1 MAVYLYPVRFS
12 PPGSVPLPC
21 CDGRDEESSVHRA
34 QPPRPYQQLSVS
46 RLPDMSPAHPH
57 QVTLHFHTHLF
68 STPPFK
74 DRRLCRRLFNCLF
87 SDGLVTM
94 TNIFLISLFPKGKS
108 TLLNFGVL
116 LKIISCCC
124 SFCATVIWPGP
135 SI

>member
-57 QVTLHFHTHLF
+57 QVTLHFHTHLS
-68 STPPFK
+68 STA
-74 DRRLCRRLFNCLF
+74 
-87 SDGLVTM
+87 
-94 TNIFLISLFPKGKS
+94 
-108 TLLNFGVL
+108 L
-116 LKIISCCC
+116 LKTDGYIAGSLIVC
-124 SFCATVIWPGP
+124 FRTGLLR
-135 SI
+135 